1 MNLHELGVKY
11 NTDKSFE
18 HNFCEKYEKLLPTKI
33 DTLVEIGILDGGS
46 LNMWAEYYKDAKILG
61 YDILDKKDLT
71 FLPNIT
77 TSILD
82 QGNLEQLLQLSKELN
97 DIDVIIDD
105 GSHVIEHQIKTFETL
120 FNSLKSDG
128 IYILEDLHTS
138 TNIYRGYG
146 LSNNKGTLQ
155 YLSNI
160 IENIVPTNYPGQF
173 QTNKIFNQI
182 KSVDIIANYNVH
194 NQRSITALVTHK

>member
-1 MNLHELGVKY
+1 ME
-11 NTDKSFE
+11 F
-18 HNFCEKYEKLLPTKI
+18 
-33 DTLVEIGILDGGS
+33 
-46 LNMWAEYYKDAKILG
+46 
-61 YDILDKKDLT
+61 T
-71 FLPNIT
+71 F
-77 TSILD
+77 
-82 QGNLEQLLQLSKELN
+82 
-97 DIDVIIDD
+97 
-105 GSHVIEHQIKTFETL
+105 
-120 FNSLKSDG
+120 
-128 IYILEDLHTS
+128 LEDLHTS